1 MQGGSI
7 EMMLGFMSNECD
19 GQGTS
24 NAGSQPKGLNRK
36 SVSKEDCG
44 RNQGNCIDYV
54 KIKRV

>member
-36 SVSKEDCG
+36 SVSK
-44 RNQGNCIDYV
+44 
-54 KIKRV
+54 